1 MLSTEGDILI
11 FVNLKMAEL
20 YTITLG
26 LYDKPRFPK
35 RCVVCSG
42 SRPDSKMGV
51 GDFIHSW
58 FSFMT
63 DLPEGWGEVRAP
75 VHNRCKWQ
83 FRLRRW
89 LTRLVYLSLVVVLYW
104 QFGNW
109 FEAQLP
115 RPLSS
120 LGMKVIFTI
129 MLIPVI
135 FVEHWI
141 CPPRFDVT
149 FFEETVDFDFV
160 DMHYAMEF
168 REKNKEHLR

>member
-1 MLSTEGDILI
+1 
-11 FVNLKMAEL
+11 
-20 YTITLG
+20 
-26 LYDKPRFPK
+26 
-35 RCVVCSG
+35 
-42 SRPDSKMGV
+42 
-51 GDFIHSW
+51 
-58 FSFMT
+58 MT